1 VSGSD
6 SRAAASRDLPAPPDT
21 AAARAALAV
30 ATEHLTPSLLNHS
43 IRSWHWALGF
53 AERDGVGPVDE
64 ELLYVGAVLHDLALV
79 EPFDA
84 HRTPFEHAGGAVASV
99 LAAGAGWDAGRRAHL
114 AAAIVAHM
122 SPDPVAEGGVEGRLL
137 DVATALDIA
146 GARPDDLPHAYRAA
160 VLAAY
165 PRLDL
170 AREFADLAADQA
182 ARKPASQAARIVH
195 GGVAAK
201 LAANPLERI

>member
-1 VSGSD
+1 MNP
-6 SRAAASRDLPAPPDT
+6 DLLPPDT
-21 AAARAALAV
+21 PAARAALAV
-30 ATEHLTPSLLNHS
+30 ATEYLTPSLLNHS
-43 IRSWHWALGF
+43 IRSWRWALGF
-53 AERDGVGPVDE
+53 AELDAVGTIDE
-64 ELLYVGAVLHDLALV
+64 ELLYVGAVLHDVSLL

-122 SPDPVAEGGVEGRLL
+122 SPDPVPAGGVEGRLL
-137 DVATALDIA
+137 DVATSLDIA
-146 GARPDDLPHAYRAA
+146 GARPDDLPRDYRVA
-160 VLAAY
+160 VLAAH

-170 AREFADLAADQA
+170 AREFAQLAADQA
-182 ARKPASQAARIVH
+182 ERKPASQAARIVR

-201 LAANPLERI
+201 LTANPLERLE

>member
-1 VSGSD
+1 MD
-6 SRAAASRDLPAPPDT
+6 AETDPPDT
-21 AAARAALAV
+21 PAARAALAV
-30 ATEHLTPSLLNHS
+30 AVAYLTPSLLNHS
-43 IRSWHWALGF
+43 IRSWRWALGF
-53 AERDGVGPVDE
+53 AELDAVGPIDE
-64 ELLYVGAVLHDLALV
+64 ELLYVGAVLHDISLL

-99 LAAGAGWDAGRRAHL
+99 LAAGAGWDGGRRAHL

-122 SPDPVAEGGVEGRLL
+122 SPDPVPAGGVEGRLL
-137 DVATALDIA
+137 DVATSLDIA
-146 GARPDDLPHAYRAA
+146 GARPDALPLDYRVA

-170 AREFADLAADQA
+170 AHEFARLAADQA
-182 ARKPASQAARIVH
+182 ERKPASQAARIVR

-201 LAANPLERI
+201 LTANPLERLE